1 MINEEFSKL
10 ISKALDNTLSYK
22 GACIKYNGEYIDLDK
37 CEVYIKGNN
46 LDDNMVVYV
55 VTKMFKEGKI
65 DFTEKA
71 FNIDNG
77 RMSDVDYLKKLL
89 KIGD

>member
-1 MINEEFSKL
+1 MIDKEFSKL

-46 LDDNMVVYV
+46 LDDNMVAYV